1 MQAASFSAAMR
12 GIPVLQSNRRAPNGR
27 VQRATNIVT
36 KASVVAEPASLEVKS
51 TDGSASGSASLSLR
65 VADAETANGL
75 VHRYVVMVR
84 QNMRQVRV
92 NTRLGGLVFGAVAGG
107 LV

>member
-1 MQAASFSAAMR
+1 MQAVSFSAAMR
-12 GIPVLQSNRRAPNGR
+12 GVPVLQSNRRAPNAR
-27 VQRATNIVT
+27 VQTATIT

-51 TDGSASGSASLSLR
+51 TDGSSSGKASLSLR

-84 QNMRQVRV
+84 QNMRQVRMM
-92 NTRLGGLVFGAVAGG
+92 
-107 LV
+107 